1 MNREGETKRLA
12 KRAIELARELQTRAT
27 ELQTGAEQRQLA
39 ELDGMLH
46 RPADKVTLT
55 QLTDQAFRPGSARRG
70 IDQFLHILETRGVP
84 QFFPWLDRLALAV
97 LPFVGRLFAGI
108 AFPLAKQKMRR
119 ESARVI
125 LPAEDPLLEPH
136 LHRRREAGLRVNIN
150 ILGEAL
156 LGEDEAKRRLQR
168 YLNALRLPDIEV
180 ISVKISTIY
189 SQISPLARE
198 HTVGVLC
205 DRLEPLYRLSAE
217 QTFKRPDG
225 TVAQKMVYLDM
236 EEYRDMHLTA
246 EAFMRTLAR
255 PGLEGVRAGI
265 VLQAYLPDAAAM
277 QRRLND
283 WARARVAAGGAPIM
297 LRLVKGANM
306 EMERFEA
313 AIGGWPQ
320 APFQTKPETDANFK
334 RMLREGMRA
343 ENLAAVHLGVGSH
356 NLFDIAYALV
366 LAAETGSGNAVHFEM
381 LEGMANH
388 QRRALEEHA
397 RDILLYAPACRREN
411 FIYAIGYLIR
421 RLDENTGPENFLRH
435 AFRVSVDDPEWA
447 QLERAFLDSIGL
459 MENLPDTPRRTQTR
473 LNLFAAP
480 KLPDDWR
487 KFINEPD
494 TDFSLPQNSQWAEG
508 IVAKWRDRVTD
519 IPLHIAGENVSADRP
534 VQETT
539 DPSRP
544 GTVVARHREAT
555 PEDLARAVDCAA
567 ADPAGW
573 RSMSFGERN
582 AILFRAAHEMRLAR
596 GDLIGAA
603 MASGGKTIAEADPE
617 VSEAIDFT
625 EFYTRTAAE
634 FASQP
639 NLRARGKGVV
649 VVVSPWNFPIAIPCG
664 GVAAALAAGNTVL
677 LKPASDTVLPAHLIC
692 DCFWRAGV
700 PREALQ
706 LVPCAGRVAGK
717 HLTSRPEVE
726 VVILTGGTE
735 TAFAMLRATPA
746 MNLLAET
753 GGKNATI
760 VTAMADRDQAIK
772 HVLHSAF
779 SHAGQKC
786 SATSLLLLEREVYED
801 ARFKEALRDAVTSLP
816 VGSVWDLPTK
826 MGPLIR
832 PPADDLKAGIERLEP
847 GEEWLVE
854 PRADAAN
861 PCLVSPGV
869 KWAVRPGAP
878 THLRELFGPV
888 LSVMC
893 FDTLD
898 EAIDLIHQ
906 TGFGLTS
913 GLETLDEREQRHW
926 QSRVRAGNLYINRPT
941 TGAIVL
947 RQPFGGMGLSA
958 FGPGIKAGGPNYV
971 AQLMDFEESND
982 SHAAPDSQARPSIA
996 VDWRDEPAS
1005 PHNILKSLAIRVPS
1019 VEPALRSYAL
1029 HARKEFTAEHDHA
1042 RLLGQDNLR
1051 RYRPI
1056 KRLCICLHEDDSQHE
1071 IAARIG
1077 AAISVGCEVSITG
1090 PGAEVW
1096 RDFAQVVPEPD
1107 VKKFDRLRY
1116 AKPSRVPEAIRQAA
1130 NEASIYIADTPVLA
1144 EGRLELLWYVEE
1156 QSLSNDYHRYGNL
1169 GARAVEPR
1177 QGPG

>member
-1 MNREGETKRLA
+1 LNSKSETKRLA
-12 KRAIELARELQTRAT
+12 KRAIELARELQSRAT
-27 ELQTGAEQRQLA
+27 ELQTGAERRQLA
-39 ELDGMLH
+39 ELDGMLQ
-46 RPADKVTLT
+46 RPDDKVTVT
-55 QLTDQAFRPGSARRG
+55 QLTDQAFRPESARRG

-84 QFFPWLDRLALAV
+84 RFFPWLDRLALAM
-97 LPFVGRLFAGI
+97 LPFFGRLFAGI
-108 AFPLAKQKMRR
+108 AFPLAKRKMRR

-136 LHRRREAGLRVNIN
+136 LHRRRAAGLRVNVN

-156 LGEDEAKRRLQR
+156 LGEDEAAHRLQR
-168 YLNALRLPDIEV
+168 YHNALRLPNIEV

-189 SQISPLARE
+189 SQISPIARE
-198 HTVGVLC
+198 HTIGVLC

-217 QTFKRPDG
+217 QSFKRPDG
-225 TVAQKMVYLDM
+225 SVVPKMVYLDM

-246 EAFMRTLAR
+246 EAFMRTLDR
-255 PGLEGVRAGI
+255 PGLEAVRAGI

-277 QRRLND
+277 QCRLND
-283 WARARVAAGGAPIM
+283 WARARVAAGDAPVM

-306 EMERFEA
+306 EMEKFEA
-313 AIGGWPQ
+313 GIGGWPQ
-320 APFQTKPETDANFK
+320 APFATKAETDANFK
-334 RMLREGMRA
+334 RMLTEGMRP
-343 ENLAAVHLGVGSH
+343 ENLAAVQLGVGSH

-366 LAAETGSGNAVHFEM
+366 LASESNAGEAVHFEM

-397 RDILLYAPACRREN
+397 SDILLYAPACRREN

-421 RLDENTGPENFLRH
+421 RLDENTGDENFLRH
-435 AFRVSVDDPEWA
+435 AFRVHAGDPEWTKME
-447 QLERAFLDSIGL
+447 QAFLKSIELMPGL
-459 MENLPDTPRRTQTR
+459 PEAPRRTQDRRALAGT
-473 LNLFAAP
+473 P

-494 TDFSLPQNSQWAEG
+494 TDFALPQNSEWAEG
-508 IVAKWRDRVTD
+508 IVAAWRDRVTD
-519 IPLHIAGENVSADRP
+519 IPLGIAGEDVSAGRP
-534 VQETT
+534 TVETE

-544 GTVVARHREAT
+544 GMVVARYREAT
-555 PEDLARAVDCAA
+555 PADLAPAVDSAA

-573 RSMSFGERN
+573 RSMSFAERN
-582 AILFRAAHEMRLAR
+582 AILFRAAQEMRLAR
-596 GDLIGAA
+596 ADLIGAA

-625 EFYTRTAAE
+625 EFYPRTAAD

-639 NLRARGKGVV
+639 HLRACGKGVV

-664 GVAAALAAGNTVL
+664 GVAAALAAGNTVI

-692 DCFWRAGV
+692 ECFWRAGV

-706 LVPCAGRVAGK
+706 LTPCSGRVAGE
-717 HLTSRPEVE
+717 HLTARPELGA
-726 VVILTGGTE
+726 VILTGGTE

-801 ARFKEALRDAVTSLP
+801 ARFREGLRDAVTSLT
-816 VGSVWDLPTK
+816 VGSVWDLPNK

-832 PPADDLKAGIERLEP
+832 PPAGDLKAGIEQRVP

-854 PRADAAN
+854 PRVDEAN
-861 PCLVSPGV
+861 PRLVTPGV
-869 KWAVRPGAP
+869 KWNVQPGAP

-893 FDTLD
+893 FDDLD
-898 EAIDLIHQ
+898 EAIDLVHQ

-913 GLETLDEREQRHW
+913 GIETLDEREQQHW
-926 QSRVRAGNLYINRPT
+926 QQRVRAGNLYINRST

-971 AQLMDFEESND
+971 AQLMDFEETT
-982 SHAAPDSQARPSIA
+982 DSQARPSIGL
-996 VDWRDEPAS
+996 DRRDEPAS
-1005 PHNILKSLAIRVPS
+1005 PQRLLAALAKRVPS
-1019 VEPALRSYAL
+1019 IESALRSYTQQA
-1029 HARKEFTAEHDHA
+1029 HDEFHAEHDHV

-1056 KRLCICLHEDDSQHE
+1056 ERLCICLHADDTEHE
-1071 IAARIG
+1071 IAARLG
-1077 AAISVGCEVSITG
+1077 AAIAIGCKVSITG
-1090 PGAEVW
+1090 PGAEDW
-1096 RDFAQVVPEPD
+1096 SEFAETVSEPN
-1107 VKKFDRLRY
+1107 VNQFDRLRY
-1116 AKPSRVPEAIRQAA
+1116 AARDRVPEAIRRAA
-1130 NEASIYIADTPVLA
+1130 HEACIYIADTPVLS
-1144 EGRLELLWYVEE
+1144 EGRLELLWYAEE
-1156 QSLSNDYHRYGNL
+1156 QSLSHDYHRYGNL
-1169 GARAVEPR
+1169 GARVDELRRGAV
-1177 QGPG
+1177 

>member
-1 MNREGETKRLA
+1 MNEPPTNSRLA
-12 KRAIELARELQTRAT
+12 KRAVALARKLQTRAG
-27 ELQTGAEQRQLA
+27 ELQTGAERRQLA
-39 ELDGMLH
+39 ELDGMLQ
-46 RPADKVTLT
+46 RPADKVTVT
-55 QLTDQAFRPGSARRG
+55 QLTDQAFRPESAKRG
-70 IDQFLHILETRGVP
+70 IDQFLHILDTRGIP
-84 QFFPWLDRLALAV
+84 QFFHWFDRAALRGLQWA
-97 LPFVGRLFAGI
+97 GRLFAGI
-108 AFPLAKQKMRR
+108 AFPLAKRKMRR
-119 ESARVI
+119 EAAQVI
-125 LPAEDPLLEPH
+125 LPAEDALLTPH
-136 LHRRREAGLRVNIN
+136 LHRRREAGLRVNVN

-156 LGEDEAKRRLQR
+156 LGEDEAKHRLQR

-198 HTVGVLC
+198 HTIDILC
-205 DRLEPLYRLSAE
+205 DRLEKLYRTAAAE
-217 QTFKRPDG
+217 TFERPDG
-225 TVAQKMVYLDM
+225 TTVPKFVYLDM

-246 EAFMRTLAR
+246 GAFMRTLDR

-265 VLQAYLPDAAAM
+265 VLQAYLPDATAM
-277 QRRLND
+277 QQRLDN

-313 AIGGWPQ
+313 AVGGWPQ
-320 APFQTKPETDANFK
+320 TPFKTKAETDANFK

-343 ENLAAVHLGVGSH
+343 ENLAAVHLGIGSH
-356 NLFDIAYALV
+356 NLFDLAYGLV
-366 LAAETGSGNAVHFEM
+366 LADEAKACGAVHFEM

-397 RDILLYAPACRREN
+397 ADILLYAPACRREN

-435 AFRVSVDDPEWA
+435 AFSIGVDSPEWRD
-447 QLERAFLDSIGL
+447 LEKAFLDSIA
-459 MENLPDTPRRTQTR
+459 MMDNLPDTPRRTQNRMEEAT
-473 LNLFAAP
+473 
-480 KLPDDWR
+480 LPELSADWR
-487 KFINEPD
+487 EFTNEPD
-494 TDFSLPQNSQWAEG
+494 TDFALPQNAEWAEG

-519 IPLHIAGENVSADRP
+519 IPLHIAGDDMSADRP
-534 VQETT
+534 VRESI

-544 GTVVARHREAT
+544 GTVVARFREANGD
-555 PEDLARAVDCAA
+555 DLARAIDCAQR
-567 ADPAGW
+567 DPAAW
-573 RSMSFGERN
+573 RALGFDERA
-582 AILFRAAHEMRLAR
+582 AILARAAHELRQAR
-596 GDLIGAA
+596 ADLIGAA
-603 MASGGKTIAEADPE
+603 MASGGKTVAEADSE

-625 EFYTRTAAE
+625 EFYPRTASDLAKRT
-634 FASQP
+634 
-639 NLRARGKGVV
+639 NLQARGKGVV
-649 VVVSPWNFPIAIPCG
+649 AVVSPWNFPIAIPCG
-664 GVAAALAAGNTVL
+664 SVVAALAAGNAVI
-677 LKPASDTVLPAHLIC
+677 LKPASDTILPAHVLC
-692 DCFWRAGV
+692 ECFWRAGV

-706 LVPCAGRVAGK
+706 LTPCAGSVAGE
-717 HLTSRPEVE
+717 HLTSRPEVD

-735 TAFAMLRATPA
+735 TAFTMLRGTPT

-786 SATSLLLLEREVYED
+786 SATSLLLLEREVYDD
-801 ARFKEALRDAVTSLP
+801 ARFKEALRDAVASLP
-816 VGSVWDLPTK
+816 VGTVWDLHTK

-832 PPADDLKAGIERLEP
+832 PPAGDLKAGIEKLEP
-847 GEEWLVE
+847 GEQWLVE
-854 PRADAAN
+854 PRASDDN
-861 PCLVSPGV
+861 PHLVTPGV
-869 KWAVRPGAP
+869 KWGVLPGAP

-898 EAIDLIHQ
+898 EAIDVIHQ

-913 GLETLDEREQRHW
+913 GIETLDEREQEHW
-926 QSRVRAGNLYINRPT
+926 QRRVRAGNLYINRPT

-947 RQPFGGMGLSA
+947 RQPFGGMGQSA
-958 FGPGIKAGGPNYV
+958 FGPGIKAGGPSYV
-971 AQLMDFEESND
+971 AQLMDFEETAKPKGCD
-982 SHAAPDSQARPSIA
+982 LVDEKLQA
-996 VDWRDEPAS
+996 
-1005 PHNILKSLAIRVPS
+1005 LAKRVPS
-1019 VEPALRSYAL
+1019 VEIALRSYTKE
-1029 HARKEFTAEHDHA
+1029 ARDEFRAEHDHQ

-1056 KRLCICLHEDDSQHE
+1056 EHLCICLHDDDTKHG

-1077 AAISVGCEVSITG
+1077 AAHAIGCTVSITG
-1090 PGAEVW
+1090 PGAEEW

-1107 VKKFDRLRY
+1107 VTKFDRLRY
-1116 AKPSRVPEAIRQAA
+1116 ATPARVPESIRRAA
-1130 NEASIYIADTPVLA
+1130 NEACKYIADTPVLT

-1169 GARAVEPR
+1169 GPRADEKR
-1177 QGPG
+1177 NGPVNSCS

>member
-1 MNREGETKRLA
+1 MNSTGETKRLA
-12 KRAIELARELQTRAT
+12 KRAIEWARELQTRAT
-27 ELQTGAEQRQLA
+27 AIQTAEERRQLA
-39 ELDGMLH
+39 ELDGMLQ
-46 RPADKVTLT
+46 RPDDKVTVT
-55 QLTDQAFRPGSARRG
+55 QLTDQAFRPESARRG

-84 QFFPWLDRLALAV
+84 QFFPWLDRLALAA
-97 LPFVGRLFAGI
+97 LPFFGRMFAGI

-119 ESARVI
+119 ESSRVI

-136 LHRRREAGLRVNIN
+136 LHRRREAGLRVNVN

-156 LGEDEAKRRLQR
+156 LGEEEAAHRLQR
-168 YLNALRLPDIEV
+168 YHNALRLPDIEV

-198 HTVGVLC
+198 HTIGVLC

-217 QTFKRPDG
+217 QTFERPDG
-225 TVAQKMVYLDM
+225 SEVPKMVYLDM

-246 EAFMRTLAR
+246 EAFMRTLSR
-255 PGLEGVRAGI
+255 PGLEGVHAGI

-283 WARARVAAGGAPIM
+283 WARARVAAGGAPVM

-306 EMERFEA
+306 EMERIEA

-320 APFQTKPETDANFK
+320 APFATKPETDANFK
-334 RMLREGMRA
+334 RMLTEGMLP

-356 NLFDIAYALV
+356 NLFDIAYALE
-366 LAAETGSGNAVHFEM
+366 LAAAADAGDAVHFEM

-388 QRRALEEHA
+388 QRRALEEHT

-435 AFRVSVDDPEWA
+435 AFRVSTDDPEWA
-447 QLERAFLDSIGL
+447 QMEKAFCNSIDL
-459 MENLPDTPRRTQTR
+459 MPTLSDAPRRTQNR
-473 LNLFAAP
+473 MEKPAVP
-480 KLPDDWR
+480 KIPADWR
-487 KFINEPD
+487 QFINEPD
-494 TDFSLPQNSQWAEG
+494 TDFALPQNSEWAEG
-508 IVAKWRDRVTD
+508 IVAAWRDRVSD
-519 IPLHIAGENVSADRP
+519 IPLHIAGEDVSADGP
-534 VQETT
+534 TTETE

-544 GTVVARHREAT
+544 GTVVARFREAT
-555 PEDLARAVDCAA
+555 PVDLARAVECAA

-582 AILFRAAHEMRLAR
+582 AILFKAAHEMRLAR
-596 GDLIGAA
+596 ADLIGAA
-603 MASGGKTIAEADPE
+603 MACGGKTIAEADPE

-625 EFYTRTAAE
+625 EFYPRTAAD

-639 NLRARGKGVV
+639 HLRVRGKGVV
-649 VVVSPWNFPIAIPCG
+649 AVVSPWNFPVAIPCG
-664 GVAAALAAGNTVL
+664 GVAAALAAGNTTI
-677 LKPASDTVLPAHLIC
+677 LKPASDTVLPAHLVC
-692 DCFWRAGV
+692 EYFWRAGV

-706 LVPCAGRVAGK
+706 LTPCSGRVAGE
-717 HLTSRPEVE
+717 HLTARPEIDA
-726 VVILTGGTE
+726 VILTGGTE

-801 ARFKEALRDAVTSLP
+801 ARFREGLRDAVTSLT
-816 VGSVWDLPTK
+816 VGSVWELPTK

-832 PPADDLKAGIERLEP
+832 PPTGDLKAGIEQLAP

-854 PRADAAN
+854 PRIDTKS
-861 PCLVSPGV
+861 PCLVTPGV
-869 KWAVRPGAP
+869 KWNVKPGAP

-893 FDTLD
+893 FDDLD

-913 GLETLDEREQRHW
+913 GIETLDEREQQHW
-926 QSRVRAGNLYINRPT
+926 QRRVRAGNLYINRPT

-958 FGPGIKAGGPNYV
+958 FGPGIKAGGPSYV
-971 AQLMDFEESND
+971 AQLMDFEEIT
-982 SHAAPDSQARPSIA
+982 DSQARPSSETN
-996 VDWRDEPAS
+996 WRDEPAS
-1005 PHNILKSLAIRVPS
+1005 PQSLLTALAKRVPS
-1019 VEPALRSYAL
+1019 VEPALRSYAQQ
-1029 HARKEFTAEHDHA
+1029 ARDEFHAEHDHL

-1056 KRLCICLHEDDSQHE
+1056 KRLCVCLHEDDTAHE
-1071 IAARIG
+1071 IATRLG
-1077 AAISVGCEVSITG
+1077 AAIAIGCTISITG
-1090 PGAEVW
+1090 PGAEDW
-1096 RDFAQVVPEPD
+1096 GEFAEIISGPD
-1107 VKKFDRLRY
+1107 INQFDRLRY
-1116 AKPSRVPEAIRQAA
+1116 AAPERVPEAIRRAA
-1130 NEASIYIADTPVLA
+1130 NEACIYIADTPVLN
-1144 EGRLELLWYVEE
+1144 EGRLELLWYTEE
-1156 QSLSNDYHRYGNL
+1156 QSLSNDFHRYGNL
-1169 GARAVEPR
+1169 GARANEKR
-1177 QGPG
+1177 NGPA

>member
-12 KRAIELARELQTRAT
+12 KRAVALARELQTRAT
-27 ELQTGAEQRQLA
+27 ELQTGAERRQLA
-39 ELDGMLH
+39 ELDGMLQ
-46 RPADKVTLT
+46 RPADKVTVT
-55 QLTDQAFRPGSARRG
+55 QLTDQAFRPDSARRG
-70 IDQFLHILETRGVP
+70 IDQFLHILDTRGVP
-84 QFFPWLDRLALAV
+84 QFFHWFDRAALHG
-97 LPFVGRLFAGI
+97 LQLFGRLFPGI

-125 LPAEDPLLEPH
+125 LPAEDPLLNPH
-136 LHRRREAGLRVNIN
+136 LHRRREAGLRMNVN

-156 LGEDEAKRRLQR
+156 LGEDEAKHRLQR

-198 HTVGVLC
+198 HTLEVLC
-205 DRLEPLYRLSAE
+205 ERLEQLYRVSAE
-217 QTFKRPDG
+217 KTFRRPDG
-225 TVAQKMVYLDM
+225 TVAPKMVYLDM
-236 EEYRDMHLTA
+236 EEYRDMPLTA
-246 EAFMRTLAR
+246 GAFMRTLDR

-277 QRRLND
+277 QRQLND
-283 WARARVAAGGAPIM
+283 WARARVSAGGAPIM

-343 ENLAAVHLGVGSH
+343 ENLAVVKLGIGSH
-356 NLFDIAYALV
+356 NLFDLAYGLV
-366 LAAETGSGNAVHFEM
+366 LAADSDAGDAVHFEM

-388 QRRALEEHA
+388 QRRALEEHT

-435 AFRVSVDDPEWA
+435 AFRVNVGDPEWA
-447 QLERAFLDSIGL
+447 QLERAFLDSIVL
-459 MENLPDTPRRTQTR
+459 MENLPDTPHRTQTR
-473 LNLFAAP
+473 LEPPAAP

-487 KFINEPD
+487 DFINESD
-494 TDFSLPQNSQWAEG
+494 TDFALPQNAEWAEG

-519 IPLHIAGENVSADRP
+519 IPLHIGGEDVSEGRR
-534 VQETT
+534 VRESI

-544 GTVVARHREAT
+544 GTVVARFHEANAD
-555 PEDLARAVDCAA
+555 DLSRAVDCAHH
-567 ADPAGW
+567 DPSGW
-573 RSMSFGERN
+573 RSMTVAERN
-582 AILFRAAHEMRLAR
+582 TLLARAAHELRKAR
-596 GDLIGAA
+596 ADLIGAA
-603 MASGGKTIAEADPE
+603 MAAGGKTVAEADPE

-625 EFYTRTAAE
+625 EFYPRTAAD
-634 FASQP
+634 FASRS

-649 VVVSPWNFPIAIPCG
+649 AVVSPWNFPIAIPCG
-664 GVAAALAAGNTVL
+664 GVAAALAAGNTVI
-677 LKPASDTVLPAHLIC
+677 LKPATDTVLPAHVLC
-692 DCFWRAGV
+692 ECFWRAGV

-706 LVPCAGRVAGK
+706 LTPCAGRVAGE
-717 HLTSRPEVE
+717 HLTSRPEVD

-753 GGKNATI
+753 GGKNVTI

-786 SATSLLLLEREVYED
+786 SATSLLLLEREVYLD
-801 ARFKEALRDAVTSLP
+801 ARFKEALRDAVASLP
-816 VGSVWDLPTK
+816 VSSVWDLPTK

-832 PPADDLKAGIERLEP
+832 PPAGDLKAGIEQLEP

-854 PRADAAN
+854 PRVSDDN

-869 KWAVRPGAP
+869 KWGVRPGAP
-878 THLRELFGPV
+878 THLKELFGPM

-898 EAIDLIHQ
+898 EAIALIHQ

-913 GLETLDEREQRHW
+913 GIETLDEREQEHW
-926 QSRVRAGNLYINRPT
+926 QRRVRAGNLYINRST

-947 RQPFGGMGLSA
+947 RQPFGGMGQSA
-958 FGPGIKAGGPNYV
+958 FGPGIKAGGPSYV
-971 AQLMDFEESND
+971 VQLIDFEET
-982 SHAAPDSQARPSIA
+982 AEPEGCALA
-996 VDWRDEPAS
+996 DEK
-1005 PHNILKSLAIRVPS
+1005 LKALAIRVPS
-1019 VEPALRSYAL
+1019 VEPALRSYVKQA
-1029 HARKEFTAEHDHA
+1029 HDEFNAEHDYL

-1056 KRLCICLHEDDSQHE
+1056 ERLCICLHTDDTKHE
-1071 IAARIG
+1071 IAARLG
-1077 AAISVGCEVSITG
+1077 AAHVIGCIVSITG
-1090 PGAEVW
+1090 PGAEDW
-1096 RDFAQVVPEPD
+1096 RDFAQVVPEPN

-1116 AKPSRVPEAIRQAA
+1116 ATPSRVPEAIRRAA
-1130 NEASIYIADTPVLA
+1130 NEACLYIADTPILA

-1169 GARAVEPR
+1169 GPR
-1177 QGPG
+1177 FEEQRNGP